1 MNAQRQAAFLLAALL
16 CCSVATTPAAAA
28 PKRPPKSNV
37 CVPASYEIQ
46 YRVRQNKY
54 VDRFANAIVKRVQSD
69 ITRELRQRKVIV
81 LCSPVGYRLLK
92 GCFHVS

>member
-1 MNAQRQAAFLLAALL
+1 MTAVRLVAFALASLL
-16 CCSVATTPAAAA
+16 CCAATTRAAAA
-28 PKRPPKSNV
+28 KKPPKSTV

-46 YRVRQNKY
+46 YKVQQNRY
-54 VDRFANAIVKRVQSD
+54 MDRFANVILKKAQSD
-69 ITRELRQRKVIV
+69 ITRELRQQKIIV